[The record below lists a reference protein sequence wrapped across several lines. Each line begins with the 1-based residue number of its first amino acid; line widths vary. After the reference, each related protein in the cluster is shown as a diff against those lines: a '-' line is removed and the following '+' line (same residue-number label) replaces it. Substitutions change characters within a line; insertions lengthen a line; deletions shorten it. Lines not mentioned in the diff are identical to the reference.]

1 MMTDDSRRTT
11 RPLPPRQRPPTGQ
24 LQPAT
29 GHTKDLPALPWMVR
43 LEIMGQALA
52 IQLAVPSKIVIGRTD
67 PEANMVADVDLG
79 PFRGIESGVSR
90 RHAEIQ
96 ANEQH
101 LLIVDLGSTN
111 GTRLNG
117 HRLLAHEPY
126 RLRHGDT
133 LSVGLAELK
142 VYFTMQPVHEGV
154 KVSKSNVPPALTQE
168 EEETE
173 EISPRRILVVD
184 SDEEM
189 ADALNRV
196 LDRLGYRVTVAS
208 SAGDAMRNIASQLP
222 HAVFVDLNMPD
233 FPGTDICRMIRSD
246 LSRQQLPVFMLSK
259 VSNDEDIQRAMD
271 AGATLFLS
279 KPVGMNELVEALN
292 TYVGDP
298 TPPSIQSSPDSLDA

>member
-1 MMTDDSRRTT
+1 MTDDNRRTT
-11 RPLPPRQRPPTGQ
+11 RRLTPQQRPPTGS
-24 LQPAT
+24 LQPVT
-29 GHTKDLPALPWMVR
+29 GFTKDLPSLPWMVR
-43 LEIMGQALA
+43 FEIMGQALA

-67 PEANMVADVDLG
+67 PDTNTLADVDLG

-117 HRLLAHEPY
+117 HRLIAHEPY

-154 KVSKSNVPPALTQE
+154 KVSKSHVPPVLNQE
-168 EEETE
+168 EEETQE
-173 EISPRRILVVD
+173 VGPRRILVVD
-184 SDEEM
+184 SDAEM
-189 ADALNRV
+189 AEALNGL
-196 LDRLGYRVTVAS
+196 LDGLGYSVTVTA
-208 SAGDAMRNIASQLP
+208 SAGDAMRNIATQLP

-233 FPGTDICRMIRSD
+233 FPGIDICRMIRSD
-246 LSRQQLPVFMLSK
+246 LSRQTLPVFILSK
-259 VSNDEDIQRAMD
+259 VSKDEDIKSAMD

-298 TPPSIQSSPDSLDA
+298 TPPSTIPE

>member
-1 MMTDDSRRTT
+1 MTDDSRRNT
-11 RPLPPRQRPPTGQ
+11 RRLTPQQRPPTGN
-24 LQPAT
+24 LRPAT
-29 GHTKDLPALPWMVR
+29 GQTKDLPSLPWMVR
-43 LEIMGQALA
+43 FEILGQSLA

-67 PEANMVADVDLG
+67 PDTNTTADIDLS
-79 PFRGIESGVSR
+79 PFRGLESGVSR

-96 ANEQH
+96 ASEQH

-133 LSVGLAELK
+133 LSVGLSELK

-154 KVSKSNVPPALTQE
+154 KVSKNTTPPALVQE

-173 EISPRRILVVD
+173 EIGPRRILVVD
-184 SDEEM
+184 SDFEM
-189 ADALNRV
+189 AEALHGL
-196 LDRLGYRVTVAS
+196 LDGLGYSVTVMS

-222 HAVFVDLNMPD
+222 HALFVDLDMPD
-233 FPGTDICRMIRSD
+233 FPGIDICRMIRSD
-246 LSRQQLPVFMLSK
+246 LSRRKLPVFILSK
-259 VSNDEDIQRAMD
+259 ASNDEDIQAAME

-292 TYVGDP
+292 NYVGNP
-298 TPPSIQSSPDSLDA
+298 TPPST